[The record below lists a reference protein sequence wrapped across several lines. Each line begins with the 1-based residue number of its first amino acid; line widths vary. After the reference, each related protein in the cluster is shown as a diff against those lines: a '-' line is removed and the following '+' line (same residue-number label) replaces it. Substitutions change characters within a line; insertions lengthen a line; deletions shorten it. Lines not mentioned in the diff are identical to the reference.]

1 MSFIINVFVN
11 SEGMKKLHILL
22 CLLLWSMPNIAHA
35 QFNSFGIGPTTTWE
49 REAQAQHRR
58 NYKFGHRS
66 KNYQTAKKAKVK
78 VPATNIHTA
87 IELSIDEATG
97 KTTARWKDGSV
108 FVGETYY
115 GELKGTGTM
124 TFADGGKY
132 HGQWRFDRFHGVGT
146 MEYADGGKYIGQW
159 SWGKPHGQG
168 TIVEPNGV
176 KITAKFDEGIPRGKC
191 IIQDVDGR
199 LYTGRWSSGILREK
213 SIKPLEEK

>member
-1 MSFIINVFVN
+1 
-11 SEGMKKLHILL
+11 MKKYLLILIVAIF
-22 CLLLWSMPNIAHA
+22 CLPNEGFA
-35 QFNSFGIGPTTTWE
+35 QLTTWE
-49 REAQAQHRR
+49 KEAKAQHRR
-58 NYKFGHRS
+58 DHPFSGKS
-66 KNYQTAKKAKVK
+66 EEYQSAKKPKVK
-78 VPATNIHTA
+78 IPARDIHRAIDVVTNDT
-87 IELSIDEATG
+87 TG
-97 KTTARWKDGSV
+97 VITARWDDGSTYI
-108 FVGETYY
+108 GEIYY
-115 GELKGTGTM
+115 GELKGTGTL
-124 TFADGGKY
+124 TLADGGKY

-199 LYTGRWSSGILREK
+199 LYTGRWSSGILLKK

>member
-1 MSFIINVFVN
+1 
-11 SEGMKKLHILL
+11 MKRYLFLL
-22 CLLLWSMPNIAHA
+22 VIAIFCLPI
-35 QFNSFGIGPTTTWE
+35 NSFAQYRSSNYIGPRTSWE
-49 REAQAQHRR
+49 REAQAQQRR
-58 NYKFGHRS
+58 NNKFYGDSKKYRS
-66 KNYQTAKKAKVK
+66 AKNTSVK
-78 VPATNIHTA
+78 VPTINIHTA

-97 KTTARWKDGSV
+97 QTTARWEDGSV
-108 FVGETYY
+108 FVGFTYY
-115 GELKGTGTM
+115 GQINREGTI
-124 TFADGGKY
+124 TFADGSKY
-132 HGQWRFDRFHGVGT
+132 HGGWRFDRFHGVGT

-213 SIKPLEEK
+213 SIKPLEEKNTK